1 MAKELRQFQC
11 QREGDIF
18 YFQHDEPGSWLHLV
32 SFCPV
37 CGSKRVKETGRRYP
51 GVNETA
57 PRSGD
62 RRSRR
67 ASRR

>member
-1 MAKELRQFQC
+1 MGKQLR

-18 YFQHDEPGSWLHLV
+18 YIQQHDEPGLSHPA

-51 GVNETA
+51 GVNEIA

-67 ASRR
+67 ASLR